1 MNPPVRAHDGAVRR
15 LVSWQIVSLAGGV
28 LVLAAC
34 GSTSSPGPLHPTTP
48 GVVISTSGTPSATPL
63 ATSTPGLPPGL
74 LASTSSYAEFLQLIQ
89 TGSQISGTETYYDY
103 EPSDTGHLAQGVDD
117 VSGFISGTQVQLT
130 IGSGTFTGVLDP
142 DGSLALSVTQS
153 DGSIGIEQFVPATI
167 DEYNQALGSIQALL
181 QEWNLSYWVP
191 STSLSCTLA
200 DGSHDVRV
208 FVAEGGGAICSQ
220 AVADG
225 YTEVT
230 TYVTTDTVVCF
241 NNDQNGVALA
251 VADDGGQALASDI
264 CPSVNAG
271 DFPTA
276 SAPSY

>member
-1 MNPPVRAHDGAVRR
+1 MNRPARAHDGAVRR
-15 LVSWQIVSLAGGV
+15 PAAWQIVSLVGGA

-34 GSTSSPGPLHPTTP
+34 GTTNSPGPLHPTTAG
-48 GVVISTSGTPSATPL
+48 GVSSPSGAPSDTPL
-63 ATSTPGLPPGL
+63 APSTPGLPPGL
-74 LASTSSYAEFLQLIQ
+74 LAATSSYAEFLQLIQ

-117 VSGFISGTQVQLT
+117 VSGFVSGTQVQLT
-130 IGSGTFTGVLDP
+130 IGSGTYTGVLDS

-153 DGSIGIEQFVPATI
+153 DGSIGIEQFEPATI
-167 DEYNQALGSIQALL
+167 AEYNQALGPIQALL
-181 QEWNLSYWVP
+181 QEWHLSYWVP
-191 STSLSCTLA
+191 SASLSCTLA
-200 DGSHDVRV
+200 DGTHDVRV
-208 FVAEGGGAICSQ
+208 FVGEGGGAICSQ

-230 TYVTTDTVVCF
+230 TYVTTDGVVCF

-264 CPSVNAG
+264 CPAVNEG
-271 DFPTA
+271 DFPA
-276 SAPSY
+276 GSAPNY